1 MIYHAHWRWCSSRAR
16 LRKLYS
22 PILVFSFSNEQF
34 TTPSILRICHRRYI
48 IMGGDLT
55 PTELLTLDAN
65 ALQQRLEAGS
75 LSSVEL
81 VTCCLTQIETYD
93 QQRAQLRAII
103 ATAPRERLL
112 SRALQ
117 LDVERSS
124 GHVRSHLH
132 GIPVLVKVRNISEI
146 LESSSELV
154 RITSQLVQSLDSIQ
168 LSEVSL

>member
-1 MIYHAHWRWCSSRAR
+1 
-16 LRKLYS
+16 
-22 PILVFSFSNEQF
+22 
-34 TTPSILRICHRRYI
+34 
-48 IMGGDLT
+48 MGGNLT

-81 VTCCLTQIETYD
+81 VTCCLTQIENYD

-103 ATAPRERLL
+103 STAPRERLL

-124 GHVRSHLH
+124 GHVRSRLH
-132 GIPVLVKVRNISEI
+132 GIPVLVKVRNRSEI
-146 LESSSELV
+146 LESSSDLV
-154 RITSQLVQSLDSIQ
+154 RTTSQPAQSLDSIQ
-168 LSEVSL
+168 VSEVLL